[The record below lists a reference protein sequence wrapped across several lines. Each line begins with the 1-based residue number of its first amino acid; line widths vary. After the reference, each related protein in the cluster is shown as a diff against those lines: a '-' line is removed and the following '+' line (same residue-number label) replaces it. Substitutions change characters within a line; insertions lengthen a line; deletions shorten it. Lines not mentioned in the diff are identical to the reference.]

1 MDLAANHAWY
11 KPIFYWW
18 HEMAACCYFGVD
30 LGNGLDHY
38 SLSRLAD
45 GTPYSSSDLPYFTLL
60 LYFDKNILSPKFSS
74 LDKIISVQ
82 LPFNK
87 NKKSSKTNP
96 NSVLA
101 AKPFQFYKNN
111 LSPTFF
117 LSYKTSLFP
126 PSNYVLLPLESKQCP
141 LTLASVLAYAGPVD
155 EPRF

>member
-1 MDLAANHAWY
+1 
-11 KPIFYWW
+11 
-18 HEMAACCYFGVD
+18 MAACCYFGVD

-45 GTPYSSSDLPYFTLL
+45 GTPYSSFELPYFILL
-60 LYFDKNILSPKFSS
+60 LYLDKIILSPKFSS
-74 LDKIISVQ
+74 LAKKTSVQ

-87 NKKSSKTNP
+87 KSSKTIT

-101 AKPFQFYKNN
+101 AKHFQFYKNI
-111 LSPTFF
+111 LSPTFL
-117 LSYKTSLFP
+117 LSYKTSLCP
-126 PSNYVLLPLESKQCP
+126 SSNYVLLPLESKQCP